1 MKILISEIPIE
12 GFDIDLQE
20 AIESETIS
28 SPVKVRL
35 KMEKIG
41 AEVMVRGELSAEVN
55 LQCSRC
61 LKDFL
66 ETLSVP
72 VDVVYHPVEEL
83 KGEERHEITSDEL
96 DMDFYS
102 GEEFDLA
109 GLVEEQIMLNIAM
122 KPLCSESCKG
132 ICSECGADRN
142 IETCKCVVKTADP
155 RLAELKKLLQE

>member
-12 GFDIDLQE
+12 GLDIDLQE
-20 AIESETIS
+20 AIESDTIS

-35 KMEKIG
+35 KIEKIG
-41 AEVMVRGELSAEVN
+41 AEVMVRGDLSAEVK

-61 LKDFL
+61 LKEFYK
-66 ETLSVP
+66 TLSVP
-72 VDVVYHPVEEL
+72 VEVVYHPVEEL

-102 GEEFDLA
+102 GDEFDLA

-122 KPLCSESCKG
+122 KPLCSDSCKG

-142 IETCKCVVKTADP
+142 VETCKCVVKNTDP
-155 RLAELKKLLQE
+155 RLAELKKLLQQ

>member
-12 GFDIDLQE
+12 GLDIDLQE

-28 SPVKVRL
+28 STVKVRL
-35 KMEKIG
+35 KMEKID
-41 AEVMVRGELSAEVN
+41 AEVMVRGELSAQVK

-61 LKDFL
+61 LKDFF

-83 KGEERHEITSDEL
+83 KGEERHEIAADEL

-102 GEEFDLA
+102 GEEFDLD
-109 GLVEEQIMLNIAM
+109 GLLEEQIMLNIAM
-122 KPLCSESCKG
+122 KPLCSDSCKG

-142 IETCKCVVKTADP
+142 FETCKCVVKNADP
-155 RLAELKKLLQE
+155 RLAELKKLL